1 MFIVSRNPF
10 FEQFELI
17 LNDLY
22 KTMKGEGLRAPLED
36 YLTPL
41 LYEIPAPPRGIQ
53 KVKLSLLNQ
62 MGAFTKVHF
71 FYPPINKLPFVDDEC
86 INVLF
91 EALNVDHVLLF
102 FKRVLLDSNV
112 RRR

>member
-36 YLTPL
+36 YVTPL
-41 LYEIPAPPRGIQ
+41 LYEIPAPPRGI
-53 KVKLSLLNQ
+53 
-62 MGAFTKVHF
+62 
-71 FYPPINKLPFVDDEC
+71 
-86 INVLF
+86 
-91 EALNVDHVLLF
+91 
-102 FKRVLLDSNV
+102 
-112 RRR
+112 